1 MAEECW
7 VCYGIAK
14 RRKGEDSM
22 SKANFQRVLTLK
34 LYEVLYE
41 ESDEEHGLSLAEI
54 RESLTL
60 RGYPCDLRTVRLA
73 LQALWN
79 AGYDIQKEFK
89 YPRNLYTLLDRPFD
103 VAELQILAD
112 AVRSAT
118 CITEKKTGQLID
130 KLAHMAGQHNANVLE
145 QKHRVYSVQKSHN
158 ENIFR
163 FTDRLHQA
171 IEADRQVSFY
181 YLRNRSLRCETDGS
195 PKQYLVSPVGTVF
208 NDGFYYL
215 VGESK
220 DHPQRLISY
229 RVDRMQQLEI
239 AEFSR
244 DLTEL
249 GRRFSKEQYN
259 RRVFSMYAGMP
270 TRVVFRIQPEWID
283 AVTDAFGPV
292 VPPDPERDGWYRVEA
307 DVDISPTFFAWC
319 CHFSHGFQIAG
330 PEEVVAQ
337 MREHLEKILT
347 QYKPIGSF

>member
-158 ENIFR
+158 ENIFASRIGYIRPSKRIGR
-163 FTDRLHQA
+163 FPFIIYVIA
-171 IEADRQVSFY
+171 PCAARQTALLNNTWSV
-181 YLRNRSLRCETDGS
+181 
-195 PKQYLVSPVGTVF
+195 Q
-208 NDGFYYL
+208 
-215 VGESK
+215 
-220 DHPQRLISY
+220 
-229 RVDRMQQLEI
+229 
-239 AEFSR
+239 
-244 DLTEL
+244 
-249 GRRFSKEQYN
+249 
-259 RRVFSMYAGMP
+259 
-270 TRVVFRIQPEWID
+270 
-283 AVTDAFGPV
+283 
-292 VPPDPERDGWYRVEA
+292 
-307 DVDISPTFFAWC
+307 
-319 CHFSHGFQIAG
+319 
-330 PEEVVAQ
+330 
-337 MREHLEKILT
+337 
-347 QYKPIGSF
+347 